1 MKSNYLCLIEL
12 LNFDKIVSAFGNDML
27 QITINKISK
36 DLATALAGCEHEVYC
51 CNFGDSILIQTE
63 SDSDEELSKLV
74 RVLSA
79 YNKQALMFGYPH
91 KGIVLKQT
99 GVVPLC
105 DAIKTYNSKALFDAK
120 AVLKEQNFTGIVI
133 NSDLYCEKQ
142 HIFES
147 FAESFEQ
154 YAVFKIQKAKLTDV
168 ALNGVKKSVESNF
181 AKVGIDA
188 FSSRREILNFVLR
201 FIEKGNK

>member
-12 LNFDKIVSAFGNDML
+12 LNFGKSVSTFGNDML

-36 DLATALAGCEHEVYC
+36 DLATALAGCEKEISC
-51 CNFGDSILIQTE
+51 CILGNSVLIQTD
-63 SDSDEELSKLV
+63 SDSDEDLSKLAN
-74 RVLSA
+74 VLFV

-99 GVVPLC
+99 SVTSLC
-105 DAIKTYNSKALFDAK
+105 DTITAYNSKALFDAK
-120 AVLKEQNFTGIVI
+120 AVLSEQNFAGIVI
-133 NSDLYCEKQ
+133 DSDLYCEKQ
-142 HIFES
+142 NIFEPL
-147 FAESFEQ
+147 AESFEQ

-188 FSSRREILNFVLR
+188 FSSSREILNFVLR

>member
-36 DLATALAGCEHEVYC
+36 DLATALAGSEHEVSC
-51 CNFGDSILIQTE
+51 CNFGDSVLIQTE

-99 GVVPLC
+99 SVVSLC

-120 AVLKEQNFTGIVI
+120 AVLKEQNFAGIVI

-142 HIFES
+142 IFSRKRNVLAPGEMETVNLKCQALLDCPE
-147 FAESFEQ
+147 AEEII
-154 YAVFKIQKAKLTDV
+154 VKLEE
-168 ALNGVKKSVESNF
+168 A
-181 AKVGIDA
+181 
-188 FSSRREILNFVLR
+188 
-201 FIEKGNK
+201 